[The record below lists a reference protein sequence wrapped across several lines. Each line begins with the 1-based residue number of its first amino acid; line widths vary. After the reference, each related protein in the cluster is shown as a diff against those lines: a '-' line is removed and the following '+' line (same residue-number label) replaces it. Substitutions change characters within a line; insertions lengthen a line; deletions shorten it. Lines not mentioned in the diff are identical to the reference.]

1 MIISSA
7 ARCLAAAS
15 LAATALATP
24 LLLAP
29 AAHADAQESS
39 LFLTVSGSENT
50 WIRGIGLQCPLTF
63 PSHHPKAAKACAA
76 LNEAGGDLDELPGN
90 PHPCLLIH
98 DPVTVTAQGTYNGAT
113 VDWRRTY
120 PNACVMEASAGPV
133 FDF

>member
-15 LAATALATP
+15 LAAATLATP
-24 LLLAP
+24 LLLTP

-50 WIRGIGLQCPLTF
+50 WIRGIVLQCPPTF
-63 PSHHPKAAKACAA
+63 TSHHPKAAEACAA
-76 LNEAGGDLDELPGN
+76 LNETGGNLDELPGN

-98 DPVTVTAQGTYNGAT
+98 DPVTVTAQGTYSGTT
-113 VDWRRTY
+113 VDWRRSY
-120 PNACVMEASAGPV
+120 PNACVMGASAGPV